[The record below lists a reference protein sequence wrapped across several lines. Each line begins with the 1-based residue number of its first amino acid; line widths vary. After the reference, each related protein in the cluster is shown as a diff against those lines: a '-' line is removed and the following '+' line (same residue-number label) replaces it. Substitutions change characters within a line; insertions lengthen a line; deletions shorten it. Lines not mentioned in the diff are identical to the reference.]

1 MEDDSEVVTPPANET
16 QQAVIGEE
24 QFHSVAEESAAVAQQ
39 SAASAQQSTK
49 AIPTERL
56 VLAAIT
62 VVVFLVYLF
71 SNPQPRDFYDYTFRI
86 AEAILHGR
94 LGLTENPG
102 SWLNE
107 MIHFGDRYYS
117 AFPLGSV
124 LCMLP
129 FAILELAH
137 VVNSMPGG
145 LIAALLGGA
154 SAYFFFL
161 LSAKYNY
168 SLGRRALLA
177 LFPLFATWTW
187 ANLAFGGAWQLALG
201 FAVLGQAGALYFTL
215 IKPRPLVAGLFF
227 AIAFGNR
234 TEVLIVAPLFVYFL
248 LRQERRQLDLLPPT
262 LNAQL
267 RTFFAS
273 TRGRWREIV
282 NFLFVPV
289 LLGILTLAYNYARF
303 RSPFDFG
310 YTRIPGIEH
319 EAWFKHGLFSIHA
332 IPDNA
337 KAMLSGGWRILDHKP
352 YLVPAGF
359 GGSIFLSSPMLFL
372 LFRRKLRDR
381 ATVTV
386 CWIAIA
392 ALTLALW
399 LHGNPG
405 GWQFSYRYAMILLPW
420 MFLVLLDNG
429 RSKTSWTELVLF
441 VLSVTINAYATYEF
455 LWTSNVQP

>member
-16 QQAVIGEE
+16 QQAVSSEE
-24 QFHSVAEESAAVAQQ
+24 QLHSVAEESRAVAQQ
-39 SAASAQQSTK
+39 PAAGAQQSTK
-49 AIPTERL
+49 ATLTERL

-62 VVVFLVYLF
+62 LGVFLVYVF
-71 SNPQPRDFYDYTFRI
+71 SNPEPRNFYDYSFRI

-124 LCMLP
+124 LSMMP
-129 FAILELAH
+129 FAILKLAR
-137 VVNSMPGG
+137 VINGMPGG
-145 LIAALLGGA
+145 LIAALLAGA
-154 SAYFFFL
+154 SSYFFFL
-161 LSAKYNY
+161 LSAKYSD

-177 LFPLFATWTW
+177 LFPLLATWTW
-187 ANLAFGGAWQLALG
+187 ANLAFGAAWQLALG
-201 FAVLGQAGALYFTL
+201 FAVLGQVGALYFIL
-215 IKPRPLVAGLFF
+215 IKPRPVIAGLFF
-227 AIAFGNR
+227 AMAFGNR
-234 TEVLIVAPLFVYFL
+234 TEVLLVAPLFVYFL
-248 LRQERRQLDLLPPT
+248 LRHERRQLDLFPPT
-262 LNAQL
+262 LSARV

-273 TRGRWREIV
+273 TRERRREIAD
-282 NFLFVPV
+282 FLFVPV

-310 YTRIPGIEH
+310 YTRIPSIQH

-359 GGSIFLSSPMLFL
+359 GGSIFLSSPILFL

-399 LHGNPG
+399 LHSNPG

-429 RSKTSWTELVLF
+429 RAKTSWAELALF